1 MAGIAVTAFILFLIG
16 LPIGVALDALA
27 TRLAV
32 PEPEP
37 DGPVETPA
45 EDDPS
50 AAHPGLAAES
60 GALTVPAATHQWR
73 RAAIVAATAG
83 LFATA
88 GARYQDP
95 SHLAL
100 VTAYIAVL
108 TVCAATDILAYRVPN
123 VITYPAMLLALI
135 AGALMP
141 EADLLRVMGGGAL
154 ASGIL
159 LAPALVT
166 RGQGLGMGDV
176 KLAAFVGLALGLSLT
191 LPALFL
197 MALSGGAAAAAL
209 LLSGRRHRGDPIP
222 YAPFISL
229 GAVAVLLW
237 QGAAFHSFT

>member
-1 MAGIAVTAFILFLIG
+1 V
-16 LPIGVALDALA
+16 
-27 TRLAV
+27 
-32 PEPEP
+32 
-37 DGPVETPA
+37 
-45 EDDPS
+45 
-50 AAHPGLAAES
+50 
-60 GALTVPAATHQWR
+60 THQWR
-73 RAAIVAATAG
+73 RAAVIAVTAG

-88 GARYQDP
+88 GVRYQDP

-100 VTAYIAVL
+100 VTAYIAIL
-108 TVCAATDILAYRVPN
+108 IVCATTDVLAYRVPN
-123 VITYPAMLLALI
+123 VVTYPGMLLAVI

-141 EADLLRVMGGGAL
+141 EADLLRVLGGGAL
-154 ASGIL
+154 AGGIL

-176 KLAAFVGLALGLSLT
+176 KLAVFVGLALGLSLT
-191 LPALFL
+191 LPALLL

-209 LLSGRRHRGDPIP
+209 LLTGRRHRGDPIP